1 LNDPFATALGEASLS
16 RNTWSDVHFGGNRN
30 ESRGRVVTH
39 ENGVRALTVCIVG
52 KCETKLAESTTDLK
66 WFPMPIL
73 PSEPDIHPAALLDP
87 LAAPDQTSGQWW
99 AMYTLAR
106 REKELMRRLR
116 ALDIAFY
123 SPLVPKRTRSPNGR
137 VRESFVPL
145 FASYVFVHGNEQQRH
160 QALTSNCISRCL
172 SVPDGGRLIH
182 DLRQIRR
189 LIEIEAP
196 LTIEARIEPGRRVRV
211 RSGSMAGLEG
221 TVVKR
226 RGKDWLVVAIE
237 FLQQGAS
244 VLLEDFQVE
253 PL

>member
-1 LNDPFATALGEASLS
+1 
-16 RNTWSDVHFGGNRN
+16 
-30 ESRGRVVTH
+30 
-39 ENGVRALTVCIVG
+39 
-52 KCETKLAESTTDLK
+52 
-66 WFPMPIL
+66 MPIL
-73 PSEPDIHPAALLDP
+73 PSEPDIFPAELLDC
-87 LAAPDQTSGQWW
+87 LDAVEAPGGQWW

-116 ALDIAFY
+116 AVEIPFY
-123 SPLVPKRTRSPNGR
+123 SPLVPRRTRSPGGR

-145 FASYVFVHGNEQQRH
+145 FASYVFVYGDQQQRH
-160 QALTSNCISRCL
+160 QALTTNCVSRCL
-172 SVPDGGRLIH
+172 SVSDGGQLVH
-182 DLRQIRR
+182 DLRQIHH
-189 LIEIEAP
+189 LIELDAP
-196 LTIEARIEPGRRVRV
+196 LTIEARIEPGQRVRV

-226 RGKDWLVVAIE
+226 RGKDWLVVAVE

>member
-1 LNDPFATALGEASLS
+1 MSILAETAKNL
-16 RNTWSDVHFGGNRN
+16 
-30 ESRGRVVTH
+30 RGPVVTH
-39 ENGVRALTVCIVG
+39 GNGVRALTSSIVG
-52 KCETKLAESTTDLK
+52 RGELELAESSTDPK
-66 WFPMPIL
+66 WFRMPIL

-87 LAAPDQTSGQWW
+87 LAAAEIESGTGQWW

-145 FASYVFVHGNEQQRH
+145 FASYVFVYGNEQQRH
-160 QALTSNCISRCL
+160 QTLTTNCISRCL
-172 SVPDGGRLIH
+172 SVPDGGQLIH

-189 LIEIEAP
+189 LIELDAP

-221 TVVKR
+221 TVVQR